1 MDQDDEQ
8 QRAMDAYM
16 KSMGRNLPKI
26 KHKKKTAKKIVRKAS
41 PVEERPD
48 WNGRFFVD
56 TIPNFTKIHK
66 HYKVTTSHIILIAI
80 LR

>member
-1 MDQDDEQ
+1 
-8 QRAMDAYM
+8 MDAYM

-26 KHKKKTAKKIVRKAS
+26 KHKKKPMKKPKKAS

-56 TIPNFTKIHK
+56 TIPNFTKIHS
-66 HYKVTTSHIILIAI
+66 HYKVLITNPLICLAI

>member
-1 MDQDDEQ
+1 
-8 QRAMDAYM
+8 MDAYK

-26 KHKKKTAKKIVRKAS
+26 KHKKKPMKTPRKAS

-56 TIPNFTKIHK
+56 TIPNFTKIHC
-66 HYKVTTSHIILIAI
+66 HYKVRSPIIKIVLAI
-80 LR
+80 L